1 MTIGGNGED
10 AFRNRGIVLKNNK
23 HLLMTK
29 LLPCRNRYECCG
41 FSFLIIFFL
50 LTSYT
55 ADAEQEILNRQGK
68 LKRCAYES
76 VLSNHT
82 FRHNKQAGVFTH
94 LGHTTDIHQC
104 KQMCCNMSD
113 CDVAFM
119 PENHCY
125 AVSCYSDQHCET
137 TPAKSENFNVQM
149 VKVRRVVI
157 PFPPAQ
163 PEDEEII
170 RSSLPDAQ
178 KDDDS
183 NSEKKD
189 KEEIEVQSPNLYEE
203 LLCTHSPISY
213 NVTLRGG
220 SKVGKLTDLG
230 LVQNMEICIALCCEI
245 KTCDLAFMID
255 STCIAVHCSNEELCE
270 TVKAKPSNKLP
281 RVAYIRRKEREH
293 KHRDTKHVMSRP
305 RDRLIIKVPEKPAPV
320 LRPSTCQARKIY
332 NNATLIGG
340 MKAGNYTPLG
350 KAVHL
355 QDCIGRACDLNEG
368 HLALMLGRYCYS
380 VMCHNQRICQ
390 TIPAKPTHLKPK
402 VAYLAWTQ
410 EPIEQDTITNM
421 AESDF
426 FVNHKRYPRCKRSH
440 IMYNH
445 TLKGGLRAGNFSML
459 ASVDDIEICAAL
471 CCEEKYCDLA
481 LMIGDNCYAGDC
493 ASPDLCSAVPVP
505 PGALQRSQIAYITA
519 PGRKKAEDKLA
530 NADWNLVYIIVS
542 ALVIG
547 ISVLGTAWT
556 VCLCALKRHRKKT
569 TKPKSYDEKEIE
581 DNLGTEGPLGT
592 SSRNSFNITGE
603 DLDTAKS
610 VDAGKNENQEEAENA
625 ENIEKGKIIS
635 NKNLANT
642 LNIEKA
648 KETFEQDANAKNIE
662 KGKIKDEIPD
672 ENDGSPPQETESRN
686 TYVVRESLITRA
698 AMR

>member
-1 MTIGGNGED
+1 MQISCP
-10 AFRNRGIVLKNNK
+10 L
-23 HLLMTK
+23 
-29 LLPCRNRYECCG
+29 
-41 FSFLIIFFL
+41 FLICVL
-50 LTSYT
+50 CLTCVH
-55 ADAEQEILNRQGK
+55 AEQEILNRQGK

-82 FRHNKQAGVFTH
+82 FRRNKQAGVFKH
-94 LGHTTDIHQC
+94 LGHTTDIQQC
-104 KQMCCNMSD
+104 KLMCCNVSD

-125 AVSCYSDQHCET
+125 AVSCFSDQHCET

-157 PFPPAQ
+157 PFPSK
-163 PEDEEII
+163 DEEEPKEEDIL
-170 RSSLPDAQ
+170 RSSLPEAQ
-178 KDDDS
+178 KEEEVQSD
-183 NSEKKD
+183 K
-189 KEEIEVQSPNLYEE
+189 KEEIEAQSPNLYEE

-230 LVQNMEICIALCCEI
+230 LVENMEMCIQLCCEI
-245 KTCDLAFMID
+245 KTCDLSFMID
-255 STCIAVHCSNEELCE
+255 STCIAVHCTNEELCE

-293 KHRDTKHVMSRP
+293 KHRDSKKLMSRP
-305 RDRLIIKVPEKPAPV
+305 RDRMVNMVPEKPAPV

-350 KAVHL
+350 KATHL

-390 TIPAKPTHLKPK
+390 TIPAKPTQLKPK

-519 PGRKKAEDKLA
+519 PGRKKAEDRLS
-530 NADWNLVYIIVS
+530 NADWSLVYMIVS

-556 VCLCALKRHRKKT
+556 VCLCALKRHRMKVKKLG
-569 TKPKSYDEKEIE
+569 KDCPVGKLVDKNNSEHSDGDE
-581 DNLGTEGPLGT
+581 PLGT
-592 SSRNSFNITGE
+592 SSRNITGE
-603 DLDTAKS
+603 DLMAAKRDETIRKKFKGGGRDGKCATGKCNAGEGEVAGSGGTPVES
-610 VDAGKNENQEEAENA
+610 VETTLKRANSYFLRDA
-625 ENIEKGKIIS
+625 
-635 NKNLANT
+635 
-642 LNIEKA
+642 
-648 KETFEQDANAKNIE
+648 
-662 KGKIKDEIPD
+662 
-672 ENDGSPPQETESRN
+672 
-686 TYVVRESLITRA
+686 VITRA
-698 AMR
+698 ATK

>member
-1 MTIGGNGED
+1 MYLAANHGCTNIC
-10 AFRNRGIVLKNNK
+10 GIYELNK
-23 HLLMTK
+23 CILFTK
-29 LLPCRNRYECCG
+29 LLERHQLIRNA
-41 FSFLIIFFL
+41 L
-50 LTSYT
+50 LLLFIYISSISYI
-55 ADAEQEILNRQGK
+55 DAEQEILNRQGK

-82 FRHNKQAGVFTH
+82 FRRNKQAGVFTH

-104 KQMCCNMSD
+104 KQMCCKVSD

-157 PFPPAQ
+157 PFPKDTEPKE
-163 PEDEEII
+163 EDII

-178 KDDDS
+178 KEEESIDRKDDV
-183 NSEKKD
+183 
-189 KEEIEVQSPNLYEE
+189 EVQSPNLYEE

-220 SKVGKLTDLG
+220 SKGGQLTDLG
-230 LVQNMEICIALCCEI
+230 LVQNMKMCIALCCEI
-245 KTCDLAFMID
+245 RQCDLSFMIG
-255 STCIAVHCSNEELCE
+255 STCIAVHCVNEELCE
-270 TVKAKPSNKLP
+270 TVKAKPSTKLP

-293 KHRDTKHVMSRP
+293 KHRDSNQILSRP
-305 RDRLIIKVPEKPAPV
+305 RDKPIITLQEKPAPI

-332 NNATLIGG
+332 NNATLLGG

-390 TIPAKPTHLKPK
+390 TIPAKPTQLKPK

-459 ASVDDIEICAAL
+459 ASVDDIEVCAAL

-481 LMIGDNCYAGDC
+481 LMIGENCYAGDC

-505 PGALQRSQIAYITA
+505 PGSSQRSQIAYITA
-519 PGRKKAEDKLA
+519 PGRKKAEDKLV
-530 NADWNLVYIIVS
+530 NADWSLVYLIVS

-556 VCLCALKRHRKKT
+556 VCLCALRRHRRKMKKT
-569 TKPKSYDEKEIE
+569 KDTFGKFLGVEKSSPEKK
-581 DNLGTEGPLGT
+581 
-592 SSRNSFNITGE
+592 RW
-603 DLDTAKS
+603 
-610 VDAGKNENQEEAENA
+610 
-625 ENIEKGKIIS
+625 
-635 NKNLANT
+635 
-642 LNIEKA
+642 
-648 KETFEQDANAKNIE
+648 
-662 KGKIKDEIPD
+662 
-672 ENDGSPPQETESRN
+672 
-686 TYVVRESLITRA
+686 
-698 AMR
+698 

>member
-1 MTIGGNGED
+1 MSEAIT
-10 AFRNRGIVLKNNK
+10 NRGLTDFSIGV
-23 HLLMTK
+23 HLINIYILRTK
-29 LLPCRNRYECCG
+29 LLDYWYRPMRNLL
-41 FSFLIIFFL
+41 FMLIFFI
-50 LTSYT
+50 TSISYIN
-55 ADAEQEILNRQGK
+55 AEQEILNRQGK

-82 FRHNKQAGVFTH
+82 FRRNKQAGVFTH
-94 LGHTTDIHQC
+94 LGHTTDIQKC
-104 KQMCCNMSD
+104 KQMCCEVSD

-137 TPAKSENFNVQM
+137 TPAKAENFNVQM

-157 PFPPAQ
+157 PFPKDTDPKEEDILRSNLPEAQ
-163 PEDEEII
+163 LNTKEKED
-170 RSSLPDAQ
+170 
-178 KDDDS
+178 K
-183 NSEKKD
+183 NSDKKD
-189 KEEIEVQSPNLYEE
+189 EVEIQSPNLYEE

-220 SKVGKLTDLG
+220 SKGGQLTDLG
-230 LVQNMEICIALCCEI
+230 LVQDMKMCIALCCEI
-245 KTCDLAFMID
+245 KQCDLAFMIA
-255 STCIAVHCSNEELCE
+255 STCIAVHCTSEELCQ
-270 TVKAKPSNKLP
+270 TVRAKPSNKLP
-281 RVAYIRRKEREH
+281 RVAYIRRKEKEH
-293 KHRDTKHVMSRP
+293 KHRDSNQILSRP
-305 RDRLIIKVPEKPAPV
+305 RDKPPAVGLVEKPAPV

-332 NNATLIGG
+332 NNATLLGG
-340 MKAGNYTPLG
+340 RKAGNYTPLG

-390 TIPAKPTHLKPK
+390 TIPAKPTQLKPM

-459 ASVDDIEICAAL
+459 ASVDDIEVCAAL

-481 LMIGDNCYAGDC
+481 LMIGENCYAGDC
-493 ASPDLCSAVPVP
+493 ASHDLCSAVPVP
-505 PGALQRSQIAYITA
+505 PGSTQRSQIAYITA
-519 PGRKKAEDKLA
+519 PGRKKAEDKLV
-530 NADWNLVYIIVS
+530 NADWSLVYLIVS
-542 ALVIG
+542 GLVIG

-556 VCLCALKRHRKKT
+556 VCLCALRRHRRKMNKEKDTSFGEYLGGGKNSPDNKKVNEL
-569 TKPKSYDEKEIE
+569 DA
-581 DNLGTEGPLGT
+581 DGPVGT
-592 SSRNSFNITGE
+592 SSRNSFNISTGE
-603 DLDTAKS
+603 ETGTKEEDIDNSSEKI
-610 VDAGKNENQEEAENA
+610 NENEE
-625 ENIEKGKIIS
+625 KQ
-635 NKNLANT
+635 L
-642 LNIEKA
+642 
-648 KETFEQDANAKNIE
+648 ETQ
-662 KGKIKDEIPD
+662 
-672 ENDGSPPQETESRN
+672 ENDAKGEQVPIKVTE
-686 TYVVRESLITRA
+686 EKE
-698 AMR
+698 